1 MKKPAPF
8 PVQAEDNAN
17 TTTPRRRNHDA
28 LSPRLVRLLTAL
40 LRSPVW
46 RRDADSLIGTTN
58 APHYVEELRGMMGYE
73 AIDTERVPVTT
84 RDGETAYVGKYHLRA
99 ESRPLALELLGA
111 RHEA

>member
-8 PVQAEDNAN
+8 PVQAEDTAN
-17 TTTPRRRNHDA
+17 TTTPRRRNRDA

-46 RRDADSLIGTTN
+46 RVDADRIAGTTN
-58 APHYVEELRGMMGYE
+58 APHYVQELRGIMGHDS
-73 AIDTERVPVTT
+73 IDTERVPVQN
-84 RDGETAYVGKYHLRA
+84 RDGNTSIVGRYHLKA

>member
-17 TTTPRRRNHDA
+17 TTIPRRRDA

-58 APHYVEELRGMMGYE
+58 APHYVEELRRILGYG
-73 AIDTERVPVTT
+73 AINTELVPVVN
-84 RDGETAYVGKYHLRA
+84 RDGDTSYVGRYHML
-99 ESRPLALELLGA
+99 ESSRPLALELLGV
-111 RHEA
+111 RHAPE